1 MAIQYFAIQLPEGKK
16 LSNVTIAVDFGNSF
30 VAASAEANSAF
41 DALNKTHAVDYNGF
55 ANGYF
60 VTGID
65 GVVQN
70 GTHSWGYFVNGV
82 LPMMSSDSYATK
94 NGDNVTFILMENEK
108 FYEYFGK

>member
-1 MAIQYFAIQLPEGKK
+1 MAVQYFAIQLPEGKE
-16 LSNVTIAVDFGNSF
+16 LSNVTIAVDFGDSLF
-30 VAASAEANSAF
+30 AAPVAAYSAF

-82 LPMMSSDSYATK
+82 LPMMSSDSYAVK
-94 NGDNVTFILMENEK
+94 GGDNVTFMLMENEK